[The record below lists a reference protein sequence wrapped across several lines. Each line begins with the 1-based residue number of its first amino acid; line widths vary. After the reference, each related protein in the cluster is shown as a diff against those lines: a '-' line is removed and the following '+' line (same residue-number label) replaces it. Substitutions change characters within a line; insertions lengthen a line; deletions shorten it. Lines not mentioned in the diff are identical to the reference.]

1 MGQNL
6 KSWQKYTKTLSNED
20 YLKASSYMIG
30 AMCGLLTQKQIGEC
44 LKVVKEW
51 IIEGAGNGKQL
62 KILAKIRE
70 PAREKRS

>member
-30 AMCGLLTQKQIGEC
+30 AMCQELSQKQIGAC
-44 LKVVKEW
+44 LKAVKE
-51 IIEGAGNGKQL
+51 IIWEGAK
-62 KILAKIRE
+62 
-70 PAREKRS
+70 

>member
-30 AMCGLLTQKQIGEC
+30 AMCQELSQKQIGAC
-44 LKVVKEW
+44 LKAVKE
-51 IIEGAGNGKQL
+51 I
-62 KILAKIRE
+62 IRE
-70 PAREKRS
+70 GKDELTH